1 MYLDQFLG
9 DLEKKL
15 QNLQKRND
23 CDLKTLAALRV
34 SRLSIS
40 PAQTVSLDKE
50 IRKLTPQI
58 IDQETRISELQT
70 KIRQTRPDA

>member
-1 MYLDQFLG
+1 MYLGQFLK

-23 CDLKTLAALRV
+23 CDLKTLTAMRV
-34 SRLSIS
+34 SRLSMS
-40 PAQTVSLDKE
+40 PAQTVSLDEE

-70 KIRQTRPDA
+70 KIRQTSPDA